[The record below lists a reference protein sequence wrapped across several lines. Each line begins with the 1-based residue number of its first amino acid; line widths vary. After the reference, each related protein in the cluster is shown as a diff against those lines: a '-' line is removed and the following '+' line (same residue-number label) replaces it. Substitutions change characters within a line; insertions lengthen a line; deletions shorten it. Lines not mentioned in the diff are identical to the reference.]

1 MAVKAKAAAPAEPKA
16 KAPARAATRKPKP
29 APTASAAAAAA
40 AAAPARAAKAPAAA
54 AKTATVA
61 AKKLP
66 PVQEAFTKSAL
77 IGALVEGSGVARRDV
92 ISVLDELAN
101 IIERHVKKRAVGT
114 FTLPGLLKIVT
125 LKKPAQKARKNVP
138 NPFKPGETMDVAA
151 KPATTMVRVRPLKGL
166 KDMVQ

>member
-1 MAVKAKAAAPAEPKA
+1 MAVRAKAAAPAEPKA
-16 KAPARAATRKPKP
+16 KAPARAAARTPKP
-29 APTASAAAAAA
+29 APAL
-40 AAAPARAAKAPAAA
+40 
-54 AKTATVA
+54 A
-61 AKKLP
+61 AKKLT

-125 LKKPAQKARKNVP
+125 VKKPAQKARKNVP

-151 KPATTMVRVRPLKGL
+151 KPATTMVRVRPLKRL

>member
-16 KAPARAATRKPKP
+16 KAPARPATRKPKP
-29 APTASAAAAAA
+29 AATASSAAM
-40 AAAPARAAKAPAAA
+40 AAPTKAARAPAAA
-54 AKTATVA
+54 AKPAPAAAAA
-61 AKKLP
+61 AKKLA
-66 PVQEAFTKSAL
+66 PVQEAFTKTAL
-77 IGALVEGSGVARRDV
+77 IGTLVESTGVARKDV

-101 IIERHVKKRAVGT
+101 VIERHIKKRAVGT

-125 LKKPAQKARKNVP
+125 VKKPARKAQKNVP

-151 KPATTMVRVRPLKGL
+151 KPATTMVRVRPLKRL